1 MFSKLNLHP
10 TLLEAVAKMGYNE
23 PTEVQNKVVPV
34 AMGGAD
40 VMVSSQTGS
49 GKTAAFLL
57 PTLHQILTEESDSTS
72 GDSQSRPRRGRGDR
86 ERMQVAKPK
95 AIVMCP
101 TRELALQVSKE
112 AILLKGDSRNLRIAT
127 VVGGMPYRRQIK
139 ELQNVALVVAT
150 PGRLLDLYNQNAINF
165 DDVRFFIADEADR
178 MLDMGFSDDIKAI
191 HTACRNVNQT
201 LMFSATFPRKVMDLA
216 ESMMDHPVRVELA
229 MKDNINPKI
238 EQLLNWADGKE
249 HQRKILRH
257 WLDDE
262 AIDQAVVFA
271 PTQKESEEIADE
283 LRDEGVSASFLHGGL
298 PQNVRNRRLDDLR
311 RGRTK
316 ILIATDVA
324 ARGIDVAS
332 ITHVI
337 NIGLPRKAE
346 DYVHRIG
353 RTGRAG
359 RSGVAVTILH
369 HKDGRLLS
377 EVTRFIDQEIEANV
391 IEGLEPHKTPSMG
404 GNGGGKGRGRSRR
417 NSSGGGRRSEGRND
431 ERRES
436 RGRRDF
442 SESRG
447 ERGGRNERSNDR
459 GNDRNERFSRDRN
472 DRNNRND
479 RFEARGDRDNRRG
492 SGEGRRERAAHNERG
507 FEARRGGSSNNQ
519 GERSFGGGRGRSDRN
534 ERGQFSERRDNDN
547 NRGERR
553 TRRDSEGGG
562 FKAKRSFDNAK
573 PRRSR
578 HAG

>member
-57 PTLHQILTEESDSTS
+57 PTLHQILTEESDSPS
-72 GDSQSRPRRGRGDR
+72 GDLQSRPRRGRGDR

-165 DDVRFFIADEADR
+165 DDVRFFVADEADR

-191 HTACRNVNQT
+191 HNACHNVNQT

-229 MKDNINPKI
+229 IKDNINPKI

-257 WLDDE
+257 WLDDA

-391 IEGLEPHKTPSMG
+391 IEGLEPHKTPSIG

-417 NSSGGGRRSEGRND
+417 NSGGGRRGEGRNE

-459 GNDRNERFSRDRN
+459 SNDRNERFSRDRN
-472 DRNNRND
+472 ERND

-492 SGEGRRERAAHNERG
+492 GGEGRRERAAHNERG
-507 FEARRGGSSNNQ
+507 FESRRGGSSNNQ

-534 ERGQFSERRDNDN
+534 ERGQFSDRRDNDN

-553 TRRDSEGGG
+553 SRRDSEGGG

-578 HAG
+578 HAGVSC

>member
-57 PTLHQILTEESDSTS
+57 PTLHQILTEESDSPS

-165 DDVRFFIADEADR
+165 DDVRFFVADEADR

-191 HTACRNVNQT
+191 HNACHNVNQT

-229 MKDNINPKI
+229 IKDNINPKI

-257 WLDDE
+257 WLDDA

-283 LRDEGVSASFLHGGL
+283 LRDGGVSASFLHGGL

-417 NSSGGGRRSEGRND
+417 NSGGGRRGEGRNE

-459 GNDRNERFSRDRN
+459 
-472 DRNNRND
+472 
-479 RFEARGDRDNRRG
+479 FEARGDRDNRRG
-492 SGEGRRERAAHNERG
+492 GGEGREGRRERATHNERG
-507 FEARRGGSSNNQ
+507 FESRRGGSSNNQ

-534 ERGQFSERRDNDN
+534 ERGQFSDRRDNDN

-553 TRRDSEGGG
+553 SRRDSEGGG

>member
-57 PTLHQILTEESDSTS
+57 PTLHQILTEESDSPS

-165 DDVRFFIADEADR
+165 DDVRFFVADEADR

-191 HTACRNVNQT
+191 HNACHNVNQT

-229 MKDNINPKI
+229 IKDNINPKI

-257 WLDDE
+257 WLDDA

-417 NSSGGGRRSEGRND
+417 NSGGGRRGEGRNE

-459 GNDRNERFSRDRN
+459 
-472 DRNNRND
+472 
-479 RFEARGDRDNRRG
+479 FEARGDRDNRRG
-492 SGEGRRERAAHNERG
+492 GGEGRRERATHNERG
-507 FEARRGGSSNNQ
+507 FESRRGGSSNNQ

-534 ERGQFSERRDNDN
+534 ERGQFSDRRDNDN

-553 TRRDSEGGG
+553 SRRDSEGGG
-562 FKAKRSFDNAK
+562 FKAKRNFDNAK

>member
-459 GNDRNERFSRDRN
+459 NERFSRDRN

-553 TRRDSEGGG
+553 TRRDSEGGS
-562 FKAKRSFDNAK
+562 FKAKRNFDNAK